1 MSYRIVLFILLIK
14 MAGGNNCPC
23 WVYIAIVVA
32 ILIFFGSTIGLGVKF
47 GGSGDTIDV
56 NEAANNTNINKNTV
70 SAGQMAQNVTI
81 QDESTAAA
89 NNTNI
94 NKNTVSAGQ
103 MAENVTIQDENTA
116 KQSVENIMEPKIDE
130 NQESSIKNVSLTNYN
145 NIEIFLEDASN
156 GNDERHAKT
165 VDEVNEHITGHMNA
179 INKQIVYYS
188 LIVLGI
194 VFVGVLTLLA
204 IQSYTKKLSRQ
215 NKAYIAQQRLVDIE
229 LSIQRLQEKVED
241 VKFSVDK
248 LEM

>member
-1 MSYRIVLFILLIK
+1 

-23 WVYIAIVVA
+23 WVYITIVVA
-32 ILIFFGSTIGLGVKF
+32 ILIIVGSTIGLGVKF

-70 SAGQMAQNVTI
+70 SAGQMA
-81 QDESTAAA
+81 
-89 NNTNI
+89 
-94 NKNTVSAGQ
+94 
-103 MAENVTIQDENTA
+103 ENVTIQDENTA
-116 KQSVENIMEPKIDE
+116 KQSVENIIDE

-165 VDEVNEHITGHMNA
+165 VDEVNEHITWHMNA

-194 VFVGVLTLLA
+194 VFVGVLTLLT
-204 IQSYTKKLSRQ
+204 IQRYTTKLTRKNQ
-215 NKAYIAQQRLVDIE
+215 ALIAQQRLVDIE
-229 LSIQRLQEKVED
+229 LSIQRLHEKVED
-241 VKFSVDK
+241 VKCSVDK
-248 LEM
+248 LEFVNVK

>member
-1 MSYRIVLFILLIK
+1 

-23 WVYIAIVVA
+23 WVYITIVVA
-32 ILIFFGSTIGLGVKF
+32 ILIIVGSTIGLGVKF

-70 SAGQMAQNVTI
+70 SAGQMA
-81 QDESTAAA
+81 
-89 NNTNI
+89 
-94 NKNTVSAGQ
+94 
-103 MAENVTIQDENTA
+103 ENVTIQDENTA
-116 KQSVENIMEPKIDE
+116 KQSVENIIDE

-194 VFVGVLTLLA
+194 VFVGVLTLLT
-204 IQSYTKKLSRQ
+204 IQRYTTKLTRKNQ
-215 NKAYIAQQRLVDIE
+215 ALIAQQRLVDIE
-229 LSIQRLQEKVED
+229 LSIQRLHEKVED

-248 LEM
+248 LKM

>member
-1 MSYRIVLFILLIK
+1 

-23 WVYIAIVVA
+23 WVYITIVVA
-32 ILIFFGSTIGLGVKF
+32 ILIIVGSTIGLGVKF

-70 SAGQMAQNVTI
+70 SAGQMA
-81 QDESTAAA
+81 
-89 NNTNI
+89 
-94 NKNTVSAGQ
+94 
-103 MAENVTIQDENTA
+103 ENVTIQDENTA
-116 KQSVENIMEPKIDE
+116 KQSVENIIDE

-194 VFVGVLTLLA
+194 VFVGVLTLLT
-204 IQSYTKKLSRQ
+204 IQRYTTKLTRKNQ
-215 NKAYIAQQRLVDIE
+215 ALIAQQRLVDIE
-229 LSIQRLQEKVED
+229 LSIQRLHEKVED
-241 VKFSVDK
+241 VKFSVDELK
-248 LEM
+248 M

>member
-1 MSYRIVLFILLIK
+1 

-23 WVYIAIVVA
+23 WVYITIVVA
-32 ILIFFGSTIGLGVKF
+32 ILIIVGSTIGLGVKF

-70 SAGQMAQNVTI
+70 SAGQMA
-81 QDESTAAA
+81 
-89 NNTNI
+89 
-94 NKNTVSAGQ
+94 
-103 MAENVTIQDENTA
+103 ENVTIQDENTA
-116 KQSVENIMEPKIDE
+116 KQSVENIIDE

-194 VFVGVLTLLA
+194 VFVGVLTLLT
-204 IQSYTKKLSRQ
+204 IQRYTTKLTRKNQ
-215 NKAYIAQQRLVDIE
+215 ALIAQQRLVDIE
-229 LSIQRLQEKVED
+229 LSIQRLHEKVED

-248 LEM
+248 LEMCVK

>member
-1 MSYRIVLFILLIK
+1 

-23 WVYIAIVVA
+23 WVYITIVVA
-32 ILIFFGSTIGLGVKF
+32 ILIIVGSTIGLGVKF

-70 SAGQMAQNVTI
+70 SAGQMA
-81 QDESTAAA
+81 
-89 NNTNI
+89 
-94 NKNTVSAGQ
+94 
-103 MAENVTIQDENTA
+103 ENVTIQDENTA
-116 KQSVENIMEPKIDE
+116 KQSVENIIDE

-194 VFVGVLTLLA
+194 VFVGVLTLLT
-204 IQSYTKKLSRQ
+204 IQRYTTKLTRKNQ
-215 NKAYIAQQRLVDIE
+215 ALIAQQRLVDIE
-229 LSIQRLQEKVED
+229 LSIQRLHEKVED

>member
-1 MSYRIVLFILLIK
+1 

-23 WVYIAIVVA
+23 WVYITIVVA
-32 ILIFFGSTIGLGVKF
+32 ILIIVGSTIGLGVKF

-70 SAGQMAQNVTI
+70 SAGQMA
-81 QDESTAAA
+81 
-89 NNTNI
+89 
-94 NKNTVSAGQ
+94 
-103 MAENVTIQDENTA
+103 ENVTIQDENTA
-116 KQSVENIMEPKIDE
+116 KQSAENIIDE

-165 VDEVNEHITGHMNA
+165 VDEVNEHITWHMNA

-194 VFVGVLTLLA
+194 VFVGVLTLLT
-204 IQSYTKKLSRQ
+204 IQRYTTKLTRKNQ
-215 NKAYIAQQRLVDIE
+215 ALIAQQRLVDIE
-229 LSIQRLQEKVED
+229 LSIQRLHEKVED
-241 VKFSVDK
+241 VKFSVDELK
-248 LEM
+248 M

>member
-1 MSYRIVLFILLIK
+1 

-23 WVYIAIVVA
+23 WVYITIVVA
-32 ILIFFGSTIGLGVKF
+32 ILIIVGSTIGLGVKF

-70 SAGQMAQNVTI
+70 SAGQMA
-81 QDESTAAA
+81 
-89 NNTNI
+89 
-94 NKNTVSAGQ
+94 
-103 MAENVTIQDENTA
+103 ENVTIQDENTA
-116 KQSVENIMEPKIDE
+116 KQSVENIIDE

-194 VFVGVLTLLA
+194 VFVGVLTLLT
-204 IQSYTKKLSRQ
+204 IQRYTTKLTRKNQ
-215 NKAYIAQQRLVDIE
+215 ALIAQQRLVDIE
-229 LSIQRLQEKVED
+229 LSIQRLYEKVED

>member
-1 MSYRIVLFILLIK
+1 

-23 WVYIAIVVA
+23 WVYITIVVA
-32 ILIFFGSTIGLGVKF
+32 ILIIVGSTIGLGVKF

-70 SAGQMAQNVTI
+70 SAGQMA
-81 QDESTAAA
+81 
-89 NNTNI
+89 
-94 NKNTVSAGQ
+94 
-103 MAENVTIQDENTA
+103 ENVTIQDENTA
-116 KQSVENIMEPKIDE
+116 KQSVENIIDE

-165 VDEVNEHITGHMNA
+165 VDEVNEHITWHMNA

-194 VFVGVLTLLA
+194 VFVGVLTLLT
-204 IQSYTKKLSRQ
+204 IQRYTTKLTRKNQ
-215 NKAYIAQQRLVDIE
+215 ALIAQQRLVDIE
-229 LSIQRLQEKVED
+229 LSIQRLHEKVED
-241 VKFSVDK
+241 VKFSVDELK
-248 LEM
+248 M

>member
-1 MSYRIVLFILLIK
+1 MSKYSIKFELLIK

-23 WVYIAIVVA
+23 WVYITIVVA
-32 ILIFFGSTIGLGVKF
+32 ILIIVGSTIGLGVKF

-70 SAGQMAQNVTI
+70 SAGQMA
-81 QDESTAAA
+81 
-89 NNTNI
+89 
-94 NKNTVSAGQ
+94 
-103 MAENVTIQDENTA
+103 ENVTIQDENTA
-116 KQSVENIMEPKIDE
+116 KQSVENIIDE

-194 VFVGVLTLLA
+194 VFVGVLTLLT
-204 IQSYTKKLSRQ
+204 IQRYTTKLTRKNQ
-215 NKAYIAQQRLVDIE
+215 ALIAQQRLVDIE
-229 LSIQRLQEKVED
+229 LSIQRLHEKVED

-248 LEM
+248 LEFVNVK

>member
-1 MSYRIVLFILLIK
+1 

-23 WVYIAIVVA
+23 WVYITIVVA
-32 ILIFFGSTIGLGVKF
+32 ILIIVGSTIGLGVKF

-70 SAGQMAQNVTI
+70 SAGQMA
-81 QDESTAAA
+81 
-89 NNTNI
+89 
-94 NKNTVSAGQ
+94 
-103 MAENVTIQDENTA
+103 ENVTIQDENTA
-116 KQSVENIMEPKIDE
+116 KQSVGNIIDE

-194 VFVGVLTLLA
+194 VFVGVLTLLT
-204 IQSYTKKLSRQ
+204 IQRYTTKLTRKNQ
-215 NKAYIAQQRLVDIE
+215 ALIAQQRLVDIE
-229 LSIQRLQEKVED
+229 LSIQRLHEKVED
-241 VKFSVDK
+241 VKFSVDELK
-248 LEM
+248 M